1 MRNKDMTSHEFCTAV
16 QICNVVDNENKA
28 GFVPR
33 RLCNIC
39 QVSDLRNA
47 VETQRAVMQKAM
59 VRFMEEV
66 WEHFYVDQIMKSTI
80 RLCRVIAIFRDYDD
94 CLKDMVRRSAQV
106 QGIVISANWLTVMRP

>member
-47 VETQRAVMQKAM
+47 VGNAKSRDAESNGAFHGRGLGAFL
-59 VRFMEEV
+59 RGSDHEEYNTSLQS
-66 WEHFYVDQIMKSTI
+66 HRY
-80 RLCRVIAIFRDYDD
+80 L
-94 CLKDMVRRSAQV
+94 
-106 QGIVISANWLTVMRP
+106 QGL